1 MQPGWMAHAFEVGPA
16 SARSALV
23 SEARPDRSAAPPP
36 SLGLLRNS
44 LHLIETFRSRI
55 TLCGETPRIGGSHM
69 ATDPERVKA
78 LFLAAIERGDPANR
92 RAFVDAEAADE
103 PELRDRLNALLA
115 AYDQPPKVLDRPLGP
130 APAAT
135 DASRSVNSPL
145 REGIGDDGSTVSRS
159 T

>member
-78 LFLAAIERGDPANR
+78 LFLAAIERGDPGNR
-92 RAFVDAEAADE
+92 RAFLEAEVSSD
-103 PELRDRLNALLA
+103 PELRGLLDALLA
-115 AYDQPPKVLDRPLGP
+115 AYDRPPNVLNRPLGP
-130 APAAT
+130 RPRA
-135 DASRSVNSPL
+135 
-145 REGIGDDGSTVSRS
+145 
-159 T
+159 